1 MFKNG
6 SSIIL
11 RELSRDSLNPI
22 SKSLHRMDI
31 SGIWPPIP
39 TPFETQSPADKSNQ
53 RIPAGVNYDA
63 IRNNIQKWSSMGFRG
78 LTVQGSNG
86 SYPYLSTSERVELVE
101 MVREIIDDI
110 QASKIDAN
118 DQSDPLLLMAGA
130 GAESTLETQR
140 MCDSMALAGA
150 DCFLVVTPFFYK
162 NAMTPKVLID
172 HFNEVADFAPKP
184 VIIYNVPAN
193 TGLDMSAEA
202 IAELADHPNICGVKD
217 SGGDIA
223 KIGQILH
230 LTNNKNFQVLA
241 GSASFL
247 FSSIALGASGG
258 VCALANVLG
267 QECVSLYDLTVHG
280 QYQPAA
286 ELQKRL
292 IAPNQAV
299 TKQFGVPGLKVAME
313 HFGMEA
319 ADLRAPLQP
328 LSDSDKQKVLDAFS
342 KNGFLPRKS

>member
-1 MFKNG
+1 MGTHPIFESDFDCLTDFG
-6 SSIIL
+6 LMQRVIT
-11 RELSRDSLNPI
+11 RTLSENANFIQKAFARIN
-22 SKSLHRMDI
+22 I

-39 TPFETQSPADKSNQ
+39 TPFVPTTESL
-53 RIPAGVNYDA
+53 
-63 IRNNIQKWSSMGFRG
+63 NNGIDYSALKENIAKWSQFGFKG

-86 SYPYLSTSERVELVE
+86 SYPYLLTSERIELI
-101 MVREIIDDI
+101 EIVKECIDELD
-110 QASKIDAN
+110 
-118 DQSDPLLLMAGA
+118 SDNRLMLMAGA
-130 GAESTLETQR
+130 GAESTIETKNICEA
-140 MCDSMALAGA
+140 MSLAGA
-150 DCFLVVTPFFYK
+150 DCLLVVTPSFYK
-162 NAMTPKVLID
+162 NAMTNAALIK
-172 HFNEVADFAPKP
+172 HFTEVADASEKP
-184 VIIYNVPAN
+184 IVIYNVPAN

-267 QECVSLYDLTVHG
+267 QECVSLYNLTVHG

-292 IAPNQAV
+292 IEPNQAV

-328 LSDSDKQKVLDAFS
+328 LSDADKQKVLDAFS